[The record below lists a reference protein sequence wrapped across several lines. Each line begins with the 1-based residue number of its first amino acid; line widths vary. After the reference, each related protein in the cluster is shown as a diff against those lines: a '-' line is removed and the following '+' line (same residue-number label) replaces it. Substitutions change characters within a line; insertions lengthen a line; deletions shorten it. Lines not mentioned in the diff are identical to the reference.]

1 MRTIAS
7 LVAAFIISLPLIA
20 HAQSADCAAVGTAP
34 ASATIPQ
41 PALSAK
47 ISLALCQAE
56 NRFGSLQLAPDDA
69 SLKAMSSAAAPSLQ
83 LLDEVI
89 QSGDATYA
97 AIATKAKAGLLV
109 AMAVRM
115 RNSIPPITATT
126 VGPELAQHD
135 QAHAALEP
143 KLAAW
148 LGNQ

>member
-1 MRTIAS
+1 MRPFAS
-7 LVAAFIISLPLIA
+7 LVAVALVSLPLVA
-20 HAQSADCAAVGTAP
+20 RAQAPSDCAAVGTAP
-34 ASATIPQ
+34 TSATIPQ

-56 NRFGSLQLAPDDA
+56 SRFGSLQLAPDDA
-69 SLKAMSSAAAPSLQ
+69 SITAMNNAAAPSLQ
-83 LLDEVI
+83 LLDQVI

-97 AIATKAKAGLLV
+97 PIATKAKAALLV

-115 RNSIPPITATT
+115 RNSIPPVTMTT
-126 VGPELAQHD
+126 VGQALAEHD

-148 LGNQ
+148 LGK

>member
-7 LVAAFIISLPLIA
+7 LAAAFVISLPLIA
-20 HAQSADCAAVGTAP
+20 HAQSADCAAVGTPP
-34 ASATIPQ
+34 ASATTPQ

-56 NRFGSLQLAPDDA
+56 NSFGALQLAPDDA
-69 SLKAMSSAAAPSLQ
+69 SIKAMSSAAAPSLG
-83 LLDEVI
+83 LLDQVI

-97 AIATKAKAGLLV
+97 PIATKAKAGLLV

-115 RNSIPPITATT
+115 RNSIPPVTATT
-126 VGPELAQHD
+126 VGPALAQHD

-148 LGNQ
+148 LGN